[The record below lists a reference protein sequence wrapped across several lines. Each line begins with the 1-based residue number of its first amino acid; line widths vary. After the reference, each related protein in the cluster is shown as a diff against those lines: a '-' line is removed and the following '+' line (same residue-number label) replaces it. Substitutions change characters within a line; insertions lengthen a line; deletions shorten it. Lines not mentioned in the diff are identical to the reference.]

1 MAIVDDV
8 LALVGDSP
16 GGPQCAGQVPAAVA
30 QITVM
35 AKAYTRGAGF
45 TAGPGANEP
54 NDELSAVITT
64 ASARLAANGAGTQ
77 FRKKVDEV
85 EYEWRSSFTGW
96 TLAELFV
103 LNRYRVRA
111 Q

>member
-16 GGPQCAGQVPAAVA
+16 GGPQCAPHVPTAVA

-35 AKAYTRGAGF
+35 AKAYTRGRGF
-45 TAGPGANEP
+45 TGNTP
-54 NDELSAVITT
+54 NVELSAVIVT

-96 TLAELFV
+96 TLAEQIV

>member
-8 LALVGDSP
+8 LALVGDSA
-16 GGPQCAGQVPAAVA
+16 GGPHVASQVPTAVA

-35 AKAYTRGAGF
+35 AKAYTRGRGF
-45 TAGPGANEP
+45 TGNTP
-54 NDELSAVITT
+54 NDELSAVIAT
-64 ASARLAANGAGTQ
+64 ASARLAANGFGTQ

-96 TLAELFV
+96 TLAELAV